1 MLRRAAGILSVV
13 MNLLGLGPPVVYPSQ
28 ALQMAVTHISLKLR
42 REITAGDVDQEW
54 NLEQSNERGHLGQVQ
69 RETRKH
75 PRPMANWD
83 AECSRRGGTWG
94 EQGTCN
100 ILQCATER
108 QSERKMDWGPQEPPG
123 WDNVEAFCKNPQ
135 GSSITLKVTTRS
147 LKRIS
152 PSKSLERSFLVD
164 QWLKSLK

>member
-54 NLEQSNERGHLGQVQ
+54 NLEQSNERGHLGQVK

-75 PRPMANWD
+75 HRPMAN
-83 AECSRRGGTWG
+83 
-94 EQGTCN
+94 
-100 ILQCATER
+100 
-108 QSERKMDWGPQEPPG
+108 
-123 WDNVEAFCKNPQ
+123 
-135 GSSITLKVTTRS
+135 
-147 LKRIS
+147 
-152 PSKSLERSFLVD
+152 
-164 QWLKSLK
+164 